1 MFLGVFRDT
10 QIKSTLHALAKE
22 GTGLFSKRMMHHGQG
37 SFRTLICAPP
47 WLFDPEF
54 VCVFW
59 RFTTHIDYV
68 GVLCDIIATVLDAV
82 VFLVIH
88 DVESISVFIG
98 KDLLALFK
106 ITDKQSN
113 LETNIVF

>member
-1 MFLGVFRDT
+1 VNLDT
-10 QIKSTLHALAKE
+10 LELKSTLHALAKE

-54 VCVFW
+54 VCDFW
-59 RFTTHIDYV
+59 RFTIHVDQV

-88 DVESISVFIG
+88 DVESTSVFIK
-98 KDLLALFK
+98 KDLLALSK
-106 ITDKQSN
+106 
-113 LETNIVF
+113 